1 MKSREVREAFISFFK
16 SKGHT
21 FAPASP
27 VVPQNDPTILFTNA
41 GMNQFKDV
49 FLGTGTRPYTRAVN
63 SQVCIRVSG
72 KHNDLEDVGFDTTH
86 LTLFEMLGNWSFGDY
101 YKKES
106 IEWAWELF
114 TQVFKLPADKLYAT
128 VYKDDAESAELW
140 KSITAIKPEH
150 VLFFGNKDNFW
161 EMGEVG
167 PCGPCS
173 ELHLDRGPDACDKKG
188 IDHVC
193 EVNGTCTRYIELWNL
208 VFIQYNRQADGTLIE
223 LPNKHVDTGA
233 GLERLVAYLQGT
245 TSNYE
250 TDLFKPILD
259 HIVSITGIAYTGT
272 PEGMPHRVMADHTRT
287 ITFAIADNVLPS
299 NEGRGYV
306 IRRLLRRAL
315 RYAAKLGIHRP
326 ILFELVDSVIDSL
339 GDHFTH
345 LAIRKD
351 FIKTVVKSEEEQFLK
366 TLEAGIGLFEQVSAS
381 LKTSGQ
387 TKMPGAEAFKLYD
400 TYGFP
405 LDLTQVMAKEVG
417 LDVDDAEFTQC
428 LDAQKKRSRDAYLA
442 SKNKQENTSETGDDD
457 SDETS
462 IRINQTLLSPNPPKT
477 VPMGGEA
484 RIVTRAKDRVGMARH
499 HTGTHLLQAAL
510 RDILGDHVYQ
520 AGSLVDTER
529 LRFDFSHFQAVDV
542 SSLKAIEDQVNAIIQ
557 QGIAVETFEKP
568 IEEAKAMGAMALFG
582 EKYDDIVRVVKIGET
597 SMELCVGTHMA
608 NTKDIEC
615 FKIIQETAVAA
626 GTRRIEALAGKSL
639 VEAYDHACKAELLNK
654 IQAKSPQIE
663 QFLTALTQCGITQAD
678 PRVSLEGLSYSELD
692 IEDKRLTECVK
703 SLEKQ
708 WEAVLASQA
717 AEQAKTL
724 VTLVNMGK
732 TVSFILSELPQASI
746 QYARTLADAVT
757 HSRND
762 VVVVLAFTQEG
773 KSGVLV
779 KCGPGV
785 SGSIKATDY
794 LEVLTRVAG
803 GKGGGKPQLAQAGG
817 IDSAKIGEA
826 FEALREVL

>member
-16 SKGHT
+16 SKGHH

-49 FLGTGTRPYTRAVN
+49 FLGTGTRPYSRAVN
-63 SQVCIRVSG
+63 SQICIRVSG

-114 TQVFKLPADKLYAT
+114 TTVFKLPADKIYAT

-140 KSITAIKPEH
+140 KKLTAINPEH

-188 IDHVC
+188 TDHVC
-193 EVNGTCTRYIELWNL
+193 EVNGVCNRYIELWNL
-208 VFIQYNRQADGTLIE
+208 VFIQFNRSKDGTLEE

-259 HIVSITGIAYTGT
+259 HIVSITGIPYQDG
-272 PEGMPHRVMADHTRT
+272 PDGMAHRVLADHCRT

-326 ILFELVDSVIDSL
+326 VLFELVDSVSDIL

-345 LAIRKD
+345 ITLRKD

-366 TLEAGIGLFEQVSAS
+366 TLQSGIKLFDDISSA
-381 LKTSGQ
+381 LIAANKKQ
-387 TKMPGAEAFKLYD
+387 IPGAEAFKLYD

-405 LDLTQVMAKEVG
+405 LDLTQVMAKELG
-417 LDVDDAEFTQC
+417 LGVDTDEFDRC
-428 LDAQKKRSRDAYLA
+428 LSEQKKRSRDAYLA
-442 SKNKQENTSETGDDD
+442 SKNKSESTVEGNIADDTSSEQDVAL
-457 SDETS
+457 
-462 IRINQTLLSPNPPKT
+462 NATLLSPNPPKT
-477 VPMGGEA
+477 VAMGGEA
-484 RIVTRAKDRVGMARH
+484 RIVTAAKDRVGMARH
-499 HTGTHLLQAAL
+499 HTGTHLIQAVL
-510 RDILGDHVYQ
+510 RETLGDHVYQ
-520 AGSLVDTER
+520 AGSLVDVDR
-529 LRFDFSHFQAVDV
+529 LRFDFSHFQAVD
-542 SSLKAIEDQVNAIIQ
+542 SHTLKTIEEKVNQIIKQAIP
-557 QGIAVETFEKP
+557 VETFEKP
-568 IEEAKAMGAMALFG
+568 IDEAKAMGAMALFG
-582 EKYDDIVRVVKIGET
+582 EKYDDIVRVVKIGDA
-597 SMELCVGTHMA
+597 SMELCVGTHVA
-608 NTKDIEC
+608 NTTDIQAI
-615 FKIIQETAVAA
+615 KIIHESAVAA
-626 GTRRIEALAGKSL
+626 GTRRIEALAGSA
-639 VEAYDHACKAELLNK
+639 VIEAYQQSLIQDRLEKITSKYAQLETLLGALKAAGQDVK
-654 IQAKSPQIE
+654 
-663 QFLTALTQCGITQAD
+663 D
-678 PRVSLEGLSYSELD
+678 PRVSLDGLTVTQLD
-692 IEDKRLTECVK
+692 AEEKRLVDVIK
-703 SLEKQ
+703 GFEKQ
-708 WEAVLASQA
+708 QESLMAQQASQQA
-717 AEQAKTL
+717 ADLLSSTHQAKSGVFL
-724 VTLVNMGK
+724 VHHAQNQSV
-732 TVSFILSELPQASI
+732 
-746 QYARTLADAVT
+746 QYARLLGDAIT
-757 HSRND
+757 QQRDD
-762 VVVVLAFTQEG
+762 VVVVLAFSQQQTG
-773 KSGVLV
+773 GFLV
-779 KCGPGV
+779 KCGNA
-785 SGSIKATDY
+785 SSAKATD
-794 LEVLTRVAG
+794 VLSALTTVAG

-817 IDSAKIGEA
+817 IDVSKIDLA
-826 FEALREVL
+826 FQHVLSIL